1 MRNLLTFIFLLTCYN
16 LTGQYYSSGNDP
28 ARLKWKQIK
37 TPVVRLVF
45 EESMQ
50 ERAEQLAAFMDSI
63 APQVTGNH
71 KIIPRRIDL
80 LLHNQSS
87 YSNGFVTWA
96 PRRSEFYTMP
106 GQSNGSIEWLQ
117 HLGIHEYRHVV
128 QISQLNQGFTR
139 FASIFTGQQASGAV
153 LGLYLPLWFLE
164 GDAVITET
172 TLTKSGRGRSFEFS
186 SEIKAQLLEK
196 GRYSYDKAYL
206 GSYRDQVANYYKM
219 GYLFTGLA
227 RQKYGPELWENVL
240 TNTGRNSPFINPFNR
255 SLRRQTGL
263 NKKQLYN
270 HLFDELQHD
279 WHDENNQLDTTGY
292 QPVKVSDNDYLNYK
306 YLTAIDDSTLIAQLE
321 GPGIRSQIAQ
331 INPATGS
338 TQTLAYTGDREDEP
352 VSANQNMVIW
362 SELRNHPRWENE
374 IWSVIRTYNRQ
385 TQKTNTIHLHRHLQS
400 PAIHPQQ
407 NIIAAVEAKTD
418 YRFFIT
424 IIDARSGQI
433 IKEIP
438 TPNNYYPFTPSWNS
452 NGQNL
457 ICLLLTN
464 KGKAIYSLNPNNG
477 KWQEIIA
484 PAFDEKRYPI
494 QKGDTIW
501 YVAKG
506 PVSDEIFKLNLSDYT
521 TTRLTSSAFGA
532 SYPTISPNGNLIYC
546 RYASNGYRPVIYSE
560 SNPPATTKNQSLI
573 DRLAESL
580 SGQEPAVDLP
590 ENKITTKY
598 KVQNYSKWH
607 LFNLHS
613 WAPAYIDF
621 DRSELHTGLSVMSQ
635 NLLGTTILSAGY
647 NGDPSKK
654 HEKYNLNIS
663 YRGWFPVFDLI
674 LRKGDDQYVR
684 DNLYQIGNAVY
695 DIDTNQQLDYLTLK
709 AGVTIPL
716 NLSRNNYNRSL
727 SISARYTLENRSGIS
742 FPMQEYV
749 IINSK
754 AIPTNNFVTQT
765 IPAIDFQGMQYTLYF
780 HNLRQGATRDVTY
793 RHGQVLSLSYR
804 NSPWGNYRNG
814 SITGL
819 ISKIYMPG
827 LFRYHA
833 ITINNEFQHIEN
845 GDLTGES
852 NDYNYYYRY
861 SNLLSYPRG
870 YTSIYSDDLY
880 IFRGTYQMPLWNPDV
895 AIGSLIYL
903 KRLRLN
909 IFYDQAMGSYKLT
922 RVDNQPDESFTISP
936 ASLGAELHADTH
948 LFRFIMPFSVGF
960 RTGYRTE
967 DQQWF
972 GEFIISNSLSGF
984 LVNKNR

>member
-1 MRNLLTFIFLLTCYN
+1 MKKLLTFIFILACYN

-50 ERAEQLAAFMDSI
+50 KRAEQLAAFMDSI
-63 APQVTGNH
+63 APQVISAH
-71 KIIPRRIDL
+71 KISPRRIDL

-96 PRRSEFYTMP
+96 PRRSEFYTIP
-106 GQSNGSIEWLQ
+106 GQSNGSTEWLQ

-139 FASIFTGQQASGAV
+139 FLSFFTGQQASGAV
-153 LGLYLPLWFLE
+153 LGIYLPLWFLE
-164 GDAVITET
+164 GDAVTTET
-172 TLTKSGRGRSFEFS
+172 TLSQSGRGRSFEFNS
-186 SEIKAQLLEK
+186 YVKAQLLEK
-196 GRYSYDKAYL
+196 GRYSYDKAYM
-206 GSYRDQVANYYKM
+206 GSYRDQVPNYYKM

-240 TNTGRNSPFINPFNR
+240 TNTGRNSLFVNPFNR
-255 SLRRQTGL
+255 SLRKQTGV

-270 HLFDELQHD
+270 HLFGELQHD
-279 WHDENNQLDTTGY
+279 WQDENNHLVTTDY
-292 QPVKVSDNDYLNYK
+292 QPVKILDNDYISYE
-306 YLTAIDDSTLIAQLE
+306 YLTAIDDSTVIAQLE

-338 TQTLAYTGDREDEP
+338 TQTLAYTGDREEEP
-352 VSANQNMVIW
+352 ISANQNMVIW
-362 SELRNHPRWENE
+362 SELQNHPRWENQ

-424 IIDARSGQI
+424 IIDAQSGQI

-438 TPNNYYPFTPSWNS
+438 TPNNDYPFTPTWNS

-464 KGKAIYSLNPNNG
+464 KGKAIYSLNPNDE
-477 KWQEIIA
+477 KWQEITA
-484 PAFDEKRYPI
+484 PDYDEKRYPI
-494 QKGDTIW
+494 QKEDTIW

-506 PVSDEIFKLNLSDYT
+506 TVSDEIFKLNLSDST
-521 TTRLTSSAFGA
+521 TTCLTSSAFGA
-532 SYPTISPNGNLIYC
+532 SYPTILPNGNLVYS
-546 RYASNGYRPVIYSE
+546 RYDSNGYRPVIYSG
-560 SNPPATTKNQSLI
+560 NAPAAATKNQSLI
-573 DRLAESL
+573 DRLAEDL
-580 SGQEPAVDLP
+580 SKQEPTVDVP
-590 ENKITTKY
+590 ENNITTNY

-621 DRSELHTGLSVMSQ
+621 DRSELYSGLSVMSQ
-635 NLLGTTILSAGY
+635 NLLGTTIISAGY
-647 NGDPSKK
+647 NSDPSKVQ
-654 HEKYNLNIS
+654 EKYNLNFS
-663 YRGWFPVFDLI
+663 YLGWFPILDLI
-674 LRKGDDQYVR
+674 LRKGDDQYEL
-684 DNLYQIGNAVY
+684 NGFYEIGSTTYN
-695 DIDTNQQLDYLTLK
+695 IDTDQQLDYLTLK

-716 NLSRNNYNRSL
+716 DLSRNIYYRYLSL
-727 SISARYTLENRSGIS
+727 SARYTLESRSSIS
-742 FPMQEYV
+742 FPMQEYL
-749 IINSK
+749 IIDDM
-754 AIPTNNFVTQT
+754 AIPTNNFVTKT
-765 IPAIDFQGMQYTLYF
+765 ISAIDFQGMQYTLYF
-780 HNLRQGATRDVTY
+780 YNLRHGTTRDVTY
-793 RHGQVLSLSYR
+793 RHGQAITLSYR
-804 NSPWGNYRNG
+804 DSPWGNYQNG
-814 SITGL
+814 SIAAL
-819 ISKIYMPG
+819 ISKIYLPG
-827 LFRYHA
+827 LFKYHA
-833 ITINNEFQHIEN
+833 ITMNNEFQHIEN
-845 GDLTGES
+845 GDLAGES
-852 NDYNYYYRY
+852 DGYDYYYRY
-861 SNLLSYPRG
+861 SNMLSYPRG

-895 AIGSLIYL
+895 AIGSLVYL

-909 IFYDQAMGSYKLT
+909 IFYDQALGSYQLT
-922 RVDNQPDESFTISP
+922 QVDNQQDETFTISP
-936 ASLGAELHADTH
+936 ASLGTELYADTH
-948 LFRFIMPFSVGF
+948 LFRFIMPFSIGF

-972 GEFIISNSLSGF
+972 GEFIISNSLSSF
-984 LVNKNR
+984 LVNNKK